1 MARIKKLPCY
11 LCNILVNVDSILH
24 CPLCHRNM
32 CIECSNNIDMHY
44 KDLNKKSWSS
54 PLEKG
59 IYRTTLE
66 DIITAGIEEEGTFL
80 DDTPKESIESLYA
93 KGTEK
98 YPMIYG
104 HAICDKCLE
113 DKLLTTLKEYPME
126 TAGLLINANPP
137 LQIVA
142 KRRLQG
148 E

>member
-1 MARIKKLPCY
+1 
-11 LCNILVNVDSILH
+11 
-24 CPLCHRNM
+24 
-32 CIECSNNIDMHY
+32 MHY
-44 KDLNKKSWSS
+44 KILNKRHWAST
-54 PLEKG
+54 LEKD

-66 DIITAGIEEEGTFL
+66 DIITAGLEEERGNFL
-80 DDTPKESIESLYA
+80 GDTPRESIESLYA
-93 KGTEK
+93 KESF
-98 YPMIYG
+98 PMIYG
-104 HAICDKCLE
+104 HSICDKCLE

>member
-1 MARIKKLPCY
+1 MSTLKKIPCH
-11 LCNILVNVDSILH
+11 LCRVLITKESSLH

-32 CIECSNNIDMHY
+32 CIECSSNIDMHY
-44 KDLNKKSWSS
+44 KILNKRHWAST
-54 PLEKG
+54 LEKD

-66 DIITAGIEEEGTFL
+66 DIITAGLEEERGNFL
-80 DDTPKESIESLYA
+80 GDTPRESIESLYA
-93 KGTEK
+93 KESF
-98 YPMIYG
+98 PMIYG
-104 HAICDKCLE
+104 HSICDKCLE